1 MHLYSQASTAWTQA
15 SYGHWVPGVGG
26 TGIISLMIAEARR
39 LGEVYSVLTWKNGGA
54 AGFWSRAGFRHMHW
68 GWARWTRDQIADRAQ
83 SYRPFVATCLCES
96 RSSPCGNSFSFQIIF
111 VSMDRVMRFSFYEQ
125 HAGWEK
131 SCPTRTEMRQM
142 GRS

>member
-1 MHLYSQASTAWTQA
+1 MRSIQSSPGRTEVQPASGAVLA
-15 SYGHWVPGVGG
+15 SGG
-26 TGIISLMIAEARR
+26 PVTRSRTELKATGPSWL
-39 LGEVYSVLTWKNGGA
+39 
-54 AGFWSRAGFRHMHW
+54 RA
-68 GWARWTRDQIADRAQ
+68 
-83 SYRPFVATCLCES
+83 CES

-111 VSMDRVMRFSFYEQ
+111 VSMDRVMRFSSYEP